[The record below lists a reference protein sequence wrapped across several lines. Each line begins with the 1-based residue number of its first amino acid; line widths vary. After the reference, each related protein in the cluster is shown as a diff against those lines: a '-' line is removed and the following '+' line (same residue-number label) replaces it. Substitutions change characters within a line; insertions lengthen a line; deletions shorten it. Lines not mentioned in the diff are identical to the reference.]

1 MELLHGRNGVIGFH
15 CTSACFLKLA
25 IVLFSVVAI
34 VVVVGGGSAGGGG
47 GGELSVEF
55 VCVHPYS
62 AFVVSFT
69 GDSSPGK
76 SKINRF
82 YVV

>member
-1 MELLHGRNGVIGFH
+1 
-15 CTSACFLKLA
+15 
-25 IVLFSVVAI
+25 
-34 VVVVGGGSAGGGG
+34 
-47 GGELSVEF
+47 VEF